1 MACVLLSRHLT
12 SRREVSMKQPRLF
25 PDHED
30 TQAAPVFTA
39 PQTVALIA
47 VMSQIVQAF
56 FELTTEGEDKDGSP

>member
-1 MACVLLSRHLT
+1 MQ
-12 SRREVSMKQPRLF
+12 QPRLF

-47 VMSQIVQAF
+47 VMSQIVH
-56 FELTTEGEDKDGSP
+56 TPGSGADPVALRSARLEQQRDVVDTF